1 MEQSWKWNMFVYYKH
16 NVLVWKRTELGP
28 MMAGKEQGS
37 VSLEEKST
45 SRREYFLWE
54 MATGESVLTL
64 QPISR
69 ECGPLFFIL

>member
-1 MEQSWKWNMFVYYKH
+1 
-16 NVLVWKRTELGP
+16 
-28 MMAGKEQGS
+28 MAGKEQGS